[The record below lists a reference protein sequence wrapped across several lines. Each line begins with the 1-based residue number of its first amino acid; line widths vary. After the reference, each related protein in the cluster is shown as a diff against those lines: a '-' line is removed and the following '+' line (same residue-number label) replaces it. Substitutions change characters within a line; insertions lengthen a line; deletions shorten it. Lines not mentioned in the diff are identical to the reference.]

1 MNYESW
7 GFTDKY
13 TFLPSIQK
21 PYVLDEN
28 LNTKLAYETMVQ
40 TLKDFPRNSTVALA
54 KLAQGNGEPL
64 DPSDD
69 EIEFL

>member
-28 LNTKLAYETMVQ
+28 LNTKLAYTTMVQ

-69 EIEFL
+69 QIEFL

>member
-1 MNYESW
+1 
-7 GFTDKY
+7 
-13 TFLPSIQK
+13 
-21 PYVLDEN
+21 
-28 LNTKLAYETMVQ
+28 MVQ

-69 EIEFL
+69 QIEFL